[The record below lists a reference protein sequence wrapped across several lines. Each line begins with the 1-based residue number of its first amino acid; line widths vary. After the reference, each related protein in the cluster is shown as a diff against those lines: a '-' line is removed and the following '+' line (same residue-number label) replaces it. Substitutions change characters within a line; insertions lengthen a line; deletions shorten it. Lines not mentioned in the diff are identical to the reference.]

1 MAKGAHRLARAGLH
15 ARWQRKLR
23 ACSACVLTALLAIAS
38 TTPSASARTL
48 GVAPPNSENLYGQVG
63 LLEMPSAR
71 FMPDGEISMTVSTTP
86 AMDRYALGFQAL
98 PWLEATFRYARIDT
112 YLPNFDLYDRSLG
125 FKIRLKQEDD
135 FWPSIAIGAMD
146 ILGTGAFGAEY
157 LVGSKRFG
165 DVDTTFGIG
174 WRRFGDT
181 GTFENPLA
189 LIFPSFKT
197 IDTSFG
203 VGGAPDLKQFFHG
216 PHVGVFGGL
225 TWDTPIDGLRL
236 IGELSGDKYT
246 AQTAT
251 GKVHIRSPLNFGLSY
266 EPMPGVQIG
275 GGWLYGSQFGVR
287 LTIHFN
293 PITSTPGP
301 AIGAAPVP
309 SQIRSPEERKDA
321 VLGLIQDTTHFY
333 SNDPF
338 GKPAP
343 QIAALPTAPMAP
355 VTPQPSLADSLFEN
369 ATYRRLD
376 VENVESFGDDL
387 LVDVK
392 HGAKS
397 LSCGEMDEL
406 SRAARAAGFDEIV
419 FSRGE
424 KTVTICKTPVARKT
438 LVEQS
443 VESQDTQNAGESMI
457 ADAVPTP
464 TIPSPEDAAPTA
476 TADVADLRSRIIQ
489 SAKDQGLEVTAL
501 AIEDR
506 RIKLAFINKT
516 YLNNTEAMG
525 RLLRI
530 LMADAPSAVEEFR
543 LVDVTNF
550 LPTNAVTLSRSDVE
564 RTLNLHGSAYDLWP
578 LTEVRP
584 VSEKEAFLHTDNLI
598 EYPKFDYSVAPGY
611 RQSLFDPQNPF
622 AVQLYA
628 NAMASVAFT
637 PNISIDGGLEYDVY
651 SSISTNRKSDSVL
664 PHVRSDFALYYEHKV
679 GLSDLEATY
688 FKKLSP
694 DVYFYGRAGYLEDMF
709 AGAGGEVYWQP
720 PHQRW
725 ALGASLY
732 GVQQRSF
739 DRLFGLHNYR
749 IITGHVAA
757 YYDSPFYGLNFE
769 VHAGR
774 YLAGDYGATFQ
785 VTRRFDSGVEIG
797 AYATF
802 TNVPFSKF
810 GEGSF
815 DKGIIIRI
823 PVGAVAPLN
832 TQAVARLDFSPVTR
846 DGGQRLYGEESL
858 HDTLRRSSENEI
870 ITSWDSILE
879 P

>member
-1 MAKGAHRLARAGLH
+1 MAKGAQRLARAGLH
-15 ARWQRKLR
+15 ARWQRRLR
-23 ACSACVLTALLAIAS
+23 ACSACVLAAVLAS
-38 TTPSASARTL
+38 GSADARSL
-48 GVAPPNSENLYGQVG
+48 GVTPPDSENFYGQVG

-71 FMPDGEISMTVSTTP
+71 SMPDGEISLTVSTTP
-86 AMDRYALGFQAL
+86 AMDRYSFGFQAL
-98 PWLEATFRYARIDT
+98 PWLEADFRYARIDN

-135 FWPSIAIGAMD
+135 FWPSLAIGAMD

-157 LVGSKRFG
+157 LVASKRFG
-165 DVDTTFGIG
+165 DVDTTLGLG
-174 WRRFGDT
+174 WRRFGET
-181 GTFENPLA
+181 GTFENPFA

-216 PHVGVFGGL
+216 PDVGVFGGV

-236 IGELSGDKYT
+236 IGELSGDKYS

-251 GKVHIRSPLNFGLSY
+251 GKVHIRSPLNFGFSY
-266 EPMPGVQIG
+266 EPIAGFQIG
-275 GGWLYGSQFGVR
+275 GGYLYGSMLGVR
-287 LTIHFN
+287 LTVHFN
-293 PITSTPGP
+293 PITSSPGP
-301 AIGAAPVP
+301 AIGNTPIP
-309 SQIRSPEERKDA
+309 SQVRSPEDRTNA
-321 VLGLIQDTTHFY
+321 VLGLIQDKTHFY
-333 SNDPF
+333 SNNPF
-338 GKPAP
+338 AKPVPDTTVRTGMTAPAP
-343 QIAALPTAPMAP
+343 P
-355 VTPQPSLADSLFEN
+355 PSLADALFEN
-369 ATYRRLD
+369 AAYRRLD
-376 VENVESFGDDL
+376 VQNVESFGGDL
-387 LVDVK
+387 IVDVG
-392 HGAKS
+392 HGAKPV
-397 LSCGEMDEL
+397 SCNEMDGL
-406 SRAARAAGFDEIV
+406 SRAARSAGFDEIV
-419 FSRGE
+419 LSQGGS
-424 KTVTICKTPVARKT
+424 KGVTICGTQASDQQVAAQPLDLQTADLTMVTDQVSTPVPA
-438 LVEQS
+438 EAAQP
-443 VESQDTQNAGESMI
+443 AA
-457 ADAVPTP
+457 AD
-464 TIPSPEDAAPTA
+464 D
-476 TADVADLRSRIIQ
+476 TADLKKRIIQ
-489 SAKDQGLEVTAL
+489 SAKDQGIEISAL

-516 YLNNTEAMG
+516 YQNDTEAIG

-530 LMADAPSAVEEFR
+530 LMADAPPAVEEFR

-550 LPTNAVTLSRSDVE
+550 LPTNAVVLSRSDVE
-564 RTLNLHGSAYDLWP
+564 RTLNLNGSADELWP
-578 LTEVRP
+578 LSEVKA
-584 VSEKEAFLHTDNLI
+584 VSERESFLRTDNLI

-628 NAMASVAFT
+628 SATASVAFT
-637 PNISIDGGLEYDVY
+637 PNISIDGSLEYDVY

-664 PHVRSDFALYYEHKV
+664 PHVRSDFALYYEKKV
-679 GLSDLEATY
+679 GISDLEATY
-688 FKKLSP
+688 FKKFAP
-694 DVYFYGRAGYLEDMF
+694 DIYFYGRAGYLEDMF

-720 PHQRW
+720 ANQRW

-749 IITGHVAA
+749 VITGHIAA

-785 VTRRFDSGVEIG
+785 VTRRFDNGVEIG

-802 TNVPFSKF
+802 TNVPFAKF

-832 TQAVARLDFSPVTR
+832 TQAVANLDFSPITR

-858 HDTLRRSSENEI
+858 HDTLERSSESAL
-870 ITSWDSILE
+870 ITNWDSILE

>member
-1 MAKGAHRLARAGLH
+1 
-15 ARWQRKLR
+15 
-23 ACSACVLTALLAIAS
+23 
-38 TTPSASARTL
+38 
-48 GVAPPNSENLYGQVG
+48 
-63 LLEMPSAR
+63 
-71 FMPDGEISMTVSTTP
+71 
-86 AMDRYALGFQAL
+86 
-98 PWLEATFRYARIDT
+98 
-112 YLPNFDLYDRSLG
+112 
-125 FKIRLKQEDD
+125 
-135 FWPSIAIGAMD
+135 
-146 ILGTGAFGAEY
+146 
-157 LVGSKRFG
+157 
-165 DVDTTFGIG
+165 
-174 WRRFGDT
+174 
-181 GTFENPLA
+181 
-189 LIFPSFKT
+189 
-197 IDTSFG
+197 
-203 VGGAPDLKQFFHG
+203 
-216 PHVGVFGGL
+216 
-225 TWDTPIDGLRL
+225 
-236 IGELSGDKYT
+236 
-246 AQTAT
+246 
-251 GKVHIRSPLNFGLSY
+251 
-266 EPMPGVQIG
+266 
-275 GGWLYGSQFGVR
+275 VR

-293 PITSTPGP
+293 PITTAPGP

-309 SQIRSPEERKDA
+309 SQVRSPEERKDA
-321 VLGLIQDTTHFY
+321 VLGFIQDKTHFY

-338 GKPAP
+338 AKPAP
-343 QIAALPTAPMAP
+343 NVVALSSPVAAP
-355 VTPQPSLADSLFEN
+355 PSLADSLFEN
-369 ATYRRLD
+369 AAYRRLD
-376 VENVESFGDDL
+376 VENVESFGSDL
-387 LVDVK
+387 LVDVRR
-392 HGAKS
+392 GTKS
-397 LSCGEMDEL
+397 LSCSEMNEL
-406 SRAARAAGFDEIV
+406 NRAAHAAGFDEIV
-419 FSRGE
+419 FSRGAAG
-424 KTVTICKTPVARKT
+424 VTICETRAAKKTIAAQPIDLQVA
-438 LVEQS
+438 
-443 VESQDTQNAGESMI
+443 QNTDNS
-457 ADAVPTP
+457 
-464 TIPSPEDAAPTA
+464 SPEDSAPTPILPPDEEKAAAA
-476 TADVADLRSRIIQ
+476 TDQPTDLKNTIIQ
-489 SAKDQGLEVTAL
+489 SAKDQGLEIAAL

-516 YLNNTEAMG
+516 YLDNTEAMG

-530 LMADAPSAVEEFR
+530 LMADAPPAVEEFR

-550 LPTNAVTLSRSDVE
+550 LPTNAVTFSRSDVE
-564 RTLNLHGSAYDLWP
+564 RTLNLNGSAYDLWP

-584 VSEKEAFLHTDNLI
+584 VSERESFLRTDNLI

-628 NAMASVAFT
+628 NATASVAFT
-637 PNISIDGGLEYDVY
+637 PNISIDGALEYDVY

-664 PHVRSDFALYYEHKV
+664 PHVRSDFALYYEKKI
-679 GLSDLEATY
+679 GISDLEATY

-694 DVYFYGRAGYLEDMF
+694 DIYFYGRAGYLEDMF

-749 IITGHVAA
+749 VITGHIAA

-785 VTRRFDSGVEIG
+785 VTRRFASGVEIG

-823 PVGAVAPLN
+823 PVGAIAPLN
-832 TQAVARLDFSPVTR
+832 TQAVARLDFSPITR

-858 HDTLRRSSENEI
+858 HDTLQRSSENEI